1 MAGDGNIDERTGA
14 ASGLNT
20 SAEQRDADGGGRG
33 AGEGEGEEWYGG
45 KEGGGRGSFV
55 K

>member
-20 SAEQRDADGGGRG
+20 PAEQRDADGGGRG
-33 AGEGEGEEWYGG
+33 AGEGEEWYGG
-45 KEGGGRGSFV
+45 KKEGGERGLR
-55 K
+55 